1 MPEDQVSASELIDRE
16 RRFQMLRSRARA
28 VDLRIDVMRIIDTTV
43 YCPIDLIDGRPV
55 LGSDPATNV
64 FKDLDELEVFLDA
77 QLDVD

>member
-1 MPEDQVSASELIDRE
+1 
-16 RRFQMLRSRARA
+16 
-28 VDLRIDVMRIIDTTV
+28 MRIIDTTV